1 MVTLC
6 WAWWKLFN
14 TNYYIDS
21 SQENVCM
28 LSASSVHTTRRGNSP
43 YVWWHVS
50 NAFKRQCL
58 KHWAFIL
65 LTRLWGSWV
74 IFLAS
79 TRLAYASVVSHELK
93 TASGKMALLSSFGL
107 THMFGVNWQLAKLWC
122 SWLSQLG
129 SPSAG
134 LMLQEARTGLFLY
147 AHRLIL
153 FLSDG
158 VLGAIPIFW
167 MPSHKFWVYWAHQL
181 P

>member
-1 MVTLC
+1 M
-6 WAWWKLFN
+6 
-14 TNYYIDS
+14 
-21 SQENVCM
+21 
-28 LSASSVHTTRRGNSP
+28 
-43 YVWWHVS
+43 
-50 NAFKRQCL
+50 
-58 KHWAFIL
+58 
-65 LTRLWGSWV
+65 LTRLWGSWA

-79 TRLAYASVVSHELK
+79 TRLAYASAVSHELK
-93 TASGKMALLSSFGL
+93 MASGKMALLSSFGL

-158 VLGAIPIFW
+158 VLGAIPVF
-167 MPSHKFWVYWAHQL
+167 
-181 P
+181 